1 MIGVRN
7 SVASHFLNKNPNVD
21 ISGCL
26 CHLAHIAASHAN
38 DTFSNLI
45 GFKIENVD
53 IDSFY
58 WFDKSS
64 KRKGKLLEYF
74 EFSDQEYQSVLKH
87 TSIRWLSLER
97 CMGRILNDYFNNI
110 FIR

>member
-7 SVASHFLNKNPNVD
+7 SVASRFLNKNPNVD

-45 GFKIENVD
+45 GFKIENVE

-58 WFDKSS
+58 WLKTS

-74 EFSDQEYQSVLKH
+74 E
-87 TSIRWLSLER
+87 
-97 CMGRILNDYFNNI
+97 YFRPGISECFEICIYPLTITGKIHGENSK
-110 FIR
+110 